1 MKIWEDLTRIQNIF
15 IGLFFISI
23 VILIPETTFLLD
35 AGGIDL
41 IVFILFM
48 YSQNIKSW
56 YDLHFGMIKYPLIE
70 TQTYVKSISL
80 TSVFFLMTSSLIFSS
95 AFFML
100 FMFIKKDF

>member
-1 MKIWEDLTRIQNIF
+1 MKIWEELTRIQKLF

-23 VILIPETTFLLD
+23 VLLIPETTFLLD

-48 YSQNIKSW
+48 YSQNVKSW

-70 TQTYVKSISL
+70 TKSYVKSVSL
-80 TSVFFLMTSSLIFSS
+80 TSVFFLMTSSLVFSFS
-95 AFFML
+95 FFML
-100 FMFIKKDF
+100 LMFMRNQ